1 MAQKRNGAVI
11 NISLSEVELELL
23 DWLVPMMPSGHQNR
37 SGVIQ
42 GMLLRLAWEKSGQGH
57 PLPPKFAEMVGE
69 SQPKLQSKKK

>member
-11 NISLSEVELELL
+11 NVSLSEVEMELL
-23 DWLVPMMPSGHQNR
+23 DWLVPQMPSGHQSR

-42 GMLLRLAWEKSGQGH
+42 GMLLRLAWEKSAQGQ

-69 SQPKLQSKKK
+69 SKPKKK